1 VSPGWCTLCRL
12 KPLEQDKV
20 SGGFILFPTIGKQP
34 KDPLGSAQ
42 GQPAATRLI
51 GFNVGR
57 RKSPGDILSMNVLL
71 EVMGM
76 RAERLQSKTK
86 EQN

>member
-1 VSPGWCTLCRL
+1 M
-12 KPLEQDKV
+12 
-20 SGGFILFPTIGKQP
+20 SGGFFLFPTIGKQP

-42 GQPAATRLI
+42 GQPDATRLI

-71 EVMGM
+71 EVMGK